1 MVERAALEMRYT
13 HYVVSGVRIPHS
25 PQKKMKKN
33 ENMAYTFVYVIFFL
47 YFCTLIWINMGSF
60 QELCQKRR
68 SIRKY
73 TNLPVEQE
81 KIDYMLRCA
90 LMAPSSK
97 RTNPWEFIVVRDE
110 AKLRQMAGCRT
121 YGSQMFDTAM
131 AAIVIA
137 LDTSLS
143 DAWMADGAIAAEHIL
158 LAAEEQGLG
167 ACWCHVYC
175 REASEQLIK
184 SLCAIPEDKT
194 VLCVISLGYKD
205 EERKDY
211 DLAKLKYEK
220 IHNEHF

>member
-1 MVERAALEMRYT
+1 MHNKTSFICICEKK
-13 HYVVSGVRIPHS
+13 VVTLHVFW
-25 PQKKMKKN
+25 M
-33 ENMAYTFVYVIFFL
+33 NMD
-47 YFCTLIWINMGSF
+47 SF
-60 QELCQKRR
+60 IELCRHRR

-73 TNLPVEQE
+73 QNRPVEQE
-81 KIDYMLRCA
+81 KIDYILRCA

-110 AKLRQMAGCRT
+110 AKLRAMAGCRT
-121 YGSQMFDTAM
+121 YGSQMFETAM

-175 REASEQLIK
+175 REASEELIK

-205 EERKDY
+205 EQRRTYELDKLRY
-211 DLAKLKYEK
+211 DKV
-220 IHNEHF
+220 HNETMDNGQ

>member
-1 MVERAALEMRYT
+1 MMGVSRSIMVRCWTDASTISFRKKEKKLRKIARALA
-13 HYVVSGVRIPHS
+13 YV
-25 PQKKMKKN
+25 KKK
-33 ENMAYTFVYVIFFL
+33 L
-47 YFCTLIWINMGSF
+47 YLCTLNWSNMDSF
-60 QELCQKRR
+60 LELCRHRR

-73 TNLPVEQE
+73 TNQPVEQE
-81 KIDYMLRCA
+81 KIGYLLRCA

-110 AKLRQMAGCRT
+110 AKLRAMAGCRT
-121 YGSQMFDTAM
+121 YGSQMFNTAM

-175 REASEQLIK
+175 REASEELIK
-184 SLCAIPEDKT
+184 GLCGIPADKT

-205 EERKDY
+205 EERKNY
-211 DLAKLKYEK
+211 DLEKLMYSK
-220 IHNEHF
+220 IHNDKW